1 MVGGRSR
8 SGQHGGERSLSGQH
22 GGGKVMVRSTWVR
35 ERQGEQH
42 GIYQV

>member
-35 ERQGEQH
+35 ERQGEH